1 MKAAANWGGSET
13 GKSAM
18 KAAAAVILI
27 AGCMAIGVRAQPA
40 PSSGT
45 AYPAVED
52 VPPRPEKPAMTT
64 DELTKLKQDLSAT
77 RDRQRESAT
86 TAQPPKPAKAATPK
100 IKRDH

>member
-1 MKAAANWGGSET
+1 
-13 GKSAM
+13 M
-18 KAAAAVILI
+18 KAAAAIILI
-27 AGCMAIGVRAQPA
+27 AGCMAMGVRAQPA

-52 VPPRPEKPAMTT
+52 VPPRPEKPAMTA

-77 RDRQRESAT
+77 RERQRESPT
-86 TAQPPKPAKAATPK
+86 TAQPPKPAKRATPK